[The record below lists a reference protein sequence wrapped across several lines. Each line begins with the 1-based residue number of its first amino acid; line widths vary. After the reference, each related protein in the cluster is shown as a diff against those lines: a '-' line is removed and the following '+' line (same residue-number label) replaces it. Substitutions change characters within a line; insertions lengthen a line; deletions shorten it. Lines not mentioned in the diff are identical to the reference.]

1 MPVEGEGKG
10 TAQVSALA
18 LLFALGTVNP
28 ALMMTPTPA
37 GEFLDAL
44 WAMGA
49 SQSSERCMIISP

>member
-49 SQSSERCMIISP
+49 S